1 MRSTTD
7 PYLILRPSRMVRD
20 APKELLPY
28 LEIVRKA
35 SEWLK
40 LGFKVELN
48 DFGRPVRVKKS
59 DFYFSSVRENDE
71 VIVDAIKT
79 GKKALRH
86 PLPVFEYFQVRCSL
100 SEFANLP
107 KDVEE
112 YCLGNSL
119 RLEGKLQE
127 ALSHLHQAVTL
138 NPQQVRYFEVYF
150 PLRIS
155 LGDLS
160 AISEELLHY
169 KNDMDSAVHSG
180 RFDDW
185 MKTLIKAE
193 EFELVR
199 VTISATESAL
209 QDLVNDRVSARLYG
223 KQKNTWYEN
232 KLTQFYKKSEK
243 YLMKIEKLENKK
255 KISKAQKSKSIKR
268 AVTASDVGTVIFNF
282 TQRCFIGEGDQGQVD
297 LSHENSLFHRLKAGP
312 ISQVEAHQ
320 LPPGQ
325 RQVLRELLT
334 QYIMFLE
341 MNKKLEFPTGFLDD
355 SNQDSLGT
363 NLLGYICH
371 YKWPFPQMLN
381 R

>member
-1 MRSTTD
+1 MRSRTD
-7 PYLILRPSRMVRD
+7 PYLMLRPSRMVRD
-20 APKELLPY
+20 APQKLLPY
-28 LEIVRKA
+28 LATVRKA

-40 LGFKVELN
+40 LGFDLELN
-48 DFGRPVRVKKS
+48 EFGRPIRNTGG
-59 DFYFSSVRENDE
+59 DYEFSTIRENDG

-86 PLPVFEYFQVRCSL
+86 PLPVFEYFQAGCSL

-119 RLEGKLQE
+119 RLEGKAQE
-127 ALSHLHQAVTL
+127 ALPHLHQAVTL
-138 NPQQVRYFEVYF
+138 NPQEVRYFEVYF
-150 PLRIS
+150 PLRLS

-160 AISEELLHY
+160 AIPEELQHY
-169 KNDMDSAVHSG
+169 RNDMDSALHSG
-180 RFDDW
+180 RFDEW
-185 MKTLIKAE
+185 IKILIKAE
-193 EFELVR
+193 EFELAR
-199 VTISATESAL
+199 ATISATESAL
-209 QDLVNDRVSARLYG
+209 QDLVNGRVSARLYG
-223 KQKNTWYEN
+223 KQKTTWYEN
-232 KLTQFYKKSEK
+232 KLTQFHKKAEK
-243 YLMKIEKLENKK
+243 YLVKIEKLKSKK
-255 KISKAQKSKSIKR
+255 KSSKVKKGKPAKR
-268 AVTASDVGTVIFNF
+268 ALTASDVGAVIYNF

-297 LSHENSLFHRLKAGP
+297 LSHENSLFHRLEAGP

-325 RQVLRELLT
+325 RKVFRELLT

-341 MNKKLEFPTGFLDD
+341 MNKELEFPTEFLSD
-355 SNQDSLGT
+355 SNQDRLGT

-371 YKWPFPQMLN
+371 YKWPFPQMLK